1 MAGASETK
9 KPVTANY
16 LGNCSSSEESSEES
30 EEEKKFETIY
40 KENE

>member
-1 MAGASETK
+1 MAGASGRK

-16 LGNCSSSEESSEES
+16 MGSSSSDDSSEES